1 MRETCRR
8 HVIYERRT
16 KSLISKS
23 KRQISLRTQLQMTV
37 GNGIVIQLRE
47 ILVEFFV
54 ACCVARNFGC
64 WRAVLNKGLKPWVS

>member
-16 KSLISKS
+16 KILISKC
-23 KRQISLRTQLQMTV
+23 KRQMSLRTQLQMTV
-37 GNGIVIQLRE
+37 RNGIVIELRE

-54 ACCVARNFGC
+54 ACCVARNVFR
-64 WRAVLNKGLKPWVS
+64 WRGVVNKGLKPWIS

>member
-8 HVIYERRT
+8 HMIYEGCT

-23 KRQISLRTQLQMTV
+23 KRQISLQTQLQMTL
-37 GNGIVIQLRE
+37 GNGIVIQLGE

-54 ACCVARNFGC
+54 ACCATRNPVR
-64 WRAVLNKGLKPWVS
+64 WRAVVNKGLKPWIS

>member
-8 HVIYERRT
+8 HVIYERCT
-16 KSLISKS
+16 NILISKC

-37 GNGIVIQLRE
+37 GNGIVMELGE

-54 ACCVARNFGC
+54 ACCVARNVVL
-64 WRAVLNKGLKPWVS
+64 WRSVVNKGLKPWIS